1 MSSIEKLL
9 CAAFLLGAIGVLA
22 APADDRISQIT
33 QVEKARLTFEHAKA
47 EYDRARAARDQG
59 VVSDATFRAQ
69 ETAYRAAELDY
80 EQAVLVATGAQ
91 QHITVESAVKSR
103 SADGKTY
110 IAVTLSYRIAGQL
123 PDVGVLKDSLA
134 RIDNV
139 TVSLLSEN
147 GVVVSLPYEAHLY
160 DLRSGQTRVVKFVL
174 LKDVDIVQI
183 ALRYNSH
190 DEHSTVYLLRD
201 AAGRQVIVTATQYS
215 QDVEPG
221 GQAVFNLAVERL
233 DPRNSAFRILVSG
246 LPPDVTYEFFDESAA
261 RVSQI
266 GFSDEVSAVKLQLK
280 VYLPKN
286 VPEAWIDHA
295 WHPAVVCLAPGE
307 PMPADLGK
315 SAGLAQL
322 EIVPRGRGKL
332 GLQLANL
339 FEEVRMGQPV
349 SIRAKVF
356 NQGTRPIHT
365 IRLAADLPV
374 EWKAQTQPSVIP
386 VLNPG
391 AETLLQLVVTP
402 PPDTPV
408 GEYEATLRP
417 ESTAFGK
424 TLDTQEQ
431 VLRIHVTPRVQNVA
445 TAGLLVVVVGLL
457 GALGYMGV
465 RLSRT

>member
-1 MSSIEKLL
+1 MS
-9 CAAFLLGAIGVLA
+9 
-22 APADDRISQIT
+22 
-33 QVEKARLTFEHAKA
+33 FEHAKA
-47 EYDRARAARDQG
+47 EYDRARSARDQG

-123 PDVGVLKDSLA
+123 PDDVGTLRESLA

-139 TVSLLSEN
+139 TVSLLSEA

-160 DLRSGQTRVVKFVL
+160 DLRNGQTRVVKFVL

-183 ALRYNSH
+183 ALRYNSR

-201 AAGRQVIVTATQYS
+201 AAGRQLVVTATQYS

-233 DPRNSAFRILVSG
+233 DLRNSAFRILVTG
-246 LPPDVTYEFFDESAA
+246 LPPDVTYEFFDESGA

-295 WHPAVVCLAPGE
+295 WRPNVVCLAPGE
-307 PMPADLGK
+307 SAPADVDK
-315 SAGLAQL
+315 SAGRAQL

-402 PPDTPV
+402 PSDTPV

-431 VLRIHVTPRVQNVA
+431 VLRIHITPRVQNVA